1 MRSYKME
8 EEKITLQE
16 NGKILA
22 EIDFPK
28 VLPNVHAIT
37 HTFVDESLRGQG
49 IALELMELLLRK
61 ARKENFL
68 LDPLCS
74 YAKNYFEKHSEVK
87 FLRFERE

>member
-1 MRSYKME
+1 MRSYKIE

-16 NGKILA
+16 DGKVLA

-28 VLPNVHAIT
+28 ALPNVHAIT

-49 IALELMELLLRK
+49 IANELMEQLLRK
-61 ARKENFL
+61 AKKESFL

-74 YAKNYFEKHSEVK
+74 YAQNYFEKHSEVN
-87 FLRFERE
+87 FLRFERK